1 MVHADRA
8 IVSLIRCYAAGR
20 EISVSYASR
29 LITGSG
35 DTVDRIVRGT
45 SLTARRAERI
55 RQRASERWPDDLEWP
70 PGIPRPAPTG
80 EKGDRPV

>member
-1 MVHADRA
+1 MVHADRV
-8 IVSLIRCYAAGR
+8 IVSLIRRYATGR

-55 RQRASERWPDDLEWP
+55 RQRASERWPEDLEWP
-70 PGIPRPAPTG
+70 RGIPRPAPTVR
-80 EKGDRPV
+80 KGDRAV